1 MKKEDFHHEKPRYY
15 ATDFPEIMEKIP
27 QEKRNLYPKYEL
39 LHNGSAQKASADD
52 NATNGFT
59 SSGNPELSD
68 NSGNPELSDNSGN
81 PELSDNSGN
90 PELSDNSGSSE
101 EQPVTLKM
109 LQKTTTDAIQLITKG
124 RLDVQ
129 VTCPKCGSHR
139 CFVKRNNGYFHC
151 WICNNGGILEE
162 MKTLNHPESSRIDG
176 AYYARASTQKSSRQK
191 DKNYVPMVSSDYK
204 EINEEVR
211 SWLYPLYP
219 LESDEERQQFLEH
232 FHSPQLAITCPKARP
247 LLQPK
252 EIETLQN
259 QVKSY
264 VQAMKLD
271 PEVMKRT
278 GVMCAYMNRKADDG
292 KSEDPHGCI
301 PVPAIA
307 YCNYLDGKIINV
319 KFRSVVLNP
328 ITGEWSKDFAQESP
342 TKPCAPY
349 GIDSINPIRPDA
361 GPIRQLIIT
370 EGEKDRLTLMSCGF
384 PYVLSIANGAQTN
397 IAESHE
403 AFEEWIAQVEEIVIC
418 GDTDRPGRT
427 LVKALLNAYTA
438 RAKVVHLSG
447 NRKDIS
453 DVYADFGA
461 SEVRRIIQEAEDVA
475 AQDIYDLHQHEPDI
489 LEVMMGIYDKGYDV
503 GMGMKT
509 DHIFH
514 PTSDGGL
521 IILTGIPNSGKTDFL
536 NCMMAH
542 LMFQRQK
549 RIAFFSFEKPIK
561 AKHVREIAR
570 VALGVEDTASMDHT
584 MKESEAREV
593 NSQIINYMTEH
604 MVDFDTKTRLPDSD
618 YIIAMAERDMR
629 KHGLD
634 FLVIDPYVF
643 IDMTE
648 GGSRATET
656 EKVRLMLTKLQAWSR
671 TRHVWTIVVAH
682 PRIQYKDGH
691 ESFPPL
697 DIYSIA
703 GSAQWANLADFLFTV
718 RRMNKP
724 EEGKVY
730 SIVEMLKVRDQEF
743 CQPGKVL
750 YVRQPCGRYDE
761 RESEEDCIAEC
772 LQHKILPKDVEPW
785 AV

>member
-1 MKKEDFHHEKPRYY
+1 MRKEDFHHEKPRYY

-27 QEKRNLYPKYEL
+27 EEKRNLYPKYEL
-39 LHNGSAQKASADD
+39 QHNGSDQKASAADD
-52 NATNGFT
+52 ATNGF
-59 SSGNPELSD
+59 
-68 NSGNPELSDNSGN
+68 NS
-81 PELSDNSGN
+81 
-90 PELSDNSGSSE
+90 SGSSE
-101 EQPVTLKM
+101 EQPVTLKE

-139 CFVKRNNGYFHC
+139 CFVKRSNGYFHC

-219 LESDEERQQFLEH
+219 FDSEEEHQQFLEH

-427 LVKALLNAYTA
+427 MVKALLNAYTA

-475 AQDIYDLHQHEPDI
+475 AQDIYDLHQHQPDI

-509 DHIFH
+509 DRIFH

-561 AKHVREIAR
+561 AKHVRKIAR

>member
-39 LHNGSAQKASADD
+39 QHNGNTLKASADD
-52 NATNGFT
+52 DATNGF
-59 SSGNPELSD
+59 
-68 NSGNPELSDNSGN
+68 NS
-81 PELSDNSGN
+81 
-90 PELSDNSGSSE
+90 SGSSE
-101 EQPVTLKM
+101 EQPVTLKE

-139 CFVKRNNGYFHC
+139 CFVKRSNGYFHC

-162 MKTLNHPESSRIDG
+162 MKTLNHQESSRIDG
-176 AYYARASTQKSSRQK
+176 AYYARASKQKANQQK

-219 LESDEERQQFLEH
+219 FDSEEEHQQFLEH

-278 GVMCAYMNRKADDG
+278 GVMCAYMNKKADDG

-427 LVKALLNAYTA
+427 MVKALLNAYTA

-509 DHIFH
+509 DRIFH

>member
-39 LHNGSAQKASADD
+39 QHNGSTQKASADD
-52 NATNGFT
+52 NATNGFN
-59 SSGNPELSD
+59 SSGSP
-68 NSGNPELSDNSGN
+68 
-81 PELSDNSGN
+81 
-90 PELSDNSGSSE
+90 E

-139 CFVKRNNGYFHC
+139 CFVKRSNGYFHC

-219 LESDEERQQFLEH
+219 FDSEEEHQQFLEH
-232 FHSPQLAITCPKARP
+232 FHSSQLALTCPKARP

-264 VQAMKLD
+264 ILAMKLD

-292 KSEDPHGCI
+292 KNEDPHGFI

-427 LVKALLNAYTA
+427 MVKALLNAYTA

-509 DHIFH
+509 DRIFH

>member
-39 LHNGSAQKASADD
+39 QHNGSAQKASADD

-81 PELSDNSGN
+81 PELSDNS
-90 PELSDNSGSSE
+90 ESSE
-101 EQPVTLKM
+101 EQPITLKE

-219 LESDEERQQFLEH
+219 FDSEEEHQQFLEH
-232 FHSPQLAITCPKARP
+232 FHSSQLALTCPKARP

-264 VQAMKLD
+264 IQAMKLD

-278 GVMCAYMNRKADDG
+278 GVMCAYMNKQADDG

-427 LVKALLNAYTA
+427 MVKALLNAYTA

-509 DHIFH
+509 DRIFH

-549 RIAFFSFEKPIK
+549 RVAFFSFEKPIK

-604 MVDFDTKTRLPDSD
+604 MVDLDTKTRLPDSD

-761 RESEEDCIAEC
+761 RDSEEDCIAEC

>member
-39 LHNGSAQKASADD
+39 QHNGSTQQASADD
-52 NATNGFT
+52 DATNGFN
-59 SSGNPELSD
+59 SSEST
-68 NSGNPELSDNSGN
+68 
-81 PELSDNSGN
+81 
-90 PELSDNSGSSE
+90 E
-101 EQPVTLKM
+101 EQPVTLKE

-139 CFVKRNNGYFHC
+139 CFVKRSNGYFHC

-219 LESDEERQQFLEH
+219 FDSEEEHQQFLEH

-252 EIETLQN
+252 EIEALQN

-264 VQAMKLD
+264 ILAMKLD

-427 LVKALLNAYTA
+427 MVKALLNAYTA

-509 DHIFH
+509 DRIFH

-761 RESEEDCIAEC
+761 RDSEEDCIAEC

>member
-1 MKKEDFHHEKPRYY
+1 MRKEDFHHEKPRYY

-27 QEKRNLYPKYEL
+27 EEKRNLYPKYEL
-39 LHNGSAQKASADD
+39 QHNGSDQKASAADD
-52 NATNGFT
+52 ATNGF
-59 SSGNPELSD
+59 
-68 NSGNPELSDNSGN
+68 NS
-81 PELSDNSGN
+81 
-90 PELSDNSGSSE
+90 SGSSE
-101 EQPVTLKM
+101 EQPVTLKE

-139 CFVKRNNGYFHC
+139 CFVKRSNGYFHC

-219 LESDEERQQFLEH
+219 FDSEEEHQQFLEH

-264 VQAMKLD
+264 ILAMKLD

-278 GVMCAYMNRKADDG
+278 GVMCAYMHKKADDG

-427 LVKALLNAYTA
+427 MVKALLNAYTA

-509 DHIFH
+509 DRIFH

>member
-39 LHNGSAQKASADD
+39 QHNGSTQKASADD
-52 NATNGFT
+52 NATNGFN
-59 SSGNPELSD
+59 SSGSP
-68 NSGNPELSDNSGN
+68 
-81 PELSDNSGN
+81 
-90 PELSDNSGSSE
+90 E

-139 CFVKRNNGYFHC
+139 CFVKRSNGYFHC

-176 AYYARASTQKSSRQK
+176 AYYARASTQKSCRQK

-219 LESDEERQQFLEH
+219 FDSEEEHQQFLEH

-252 EIETLQN
+252 EIEALQN

-264 VQAMKLD
+264 ILAMKLD

-278 GVMCAYMNRKADDG
+278 GVMCAYMNKKADDG

-427 LVKALLNAYTA
+427 MVKALLNAYTA

-509 DHIFH
+509 DRIFH

-549 RIAFFSFEKPIK
+549 HIAFFSFEKPIK

-761 RESEEDCIAEC
+761 RDSEEDCIAEC

>member
-1 MKKEDFHHEKPRYY
+1 MKQEDFHNEKPRYY
-15 ATDFPEIMEKIP
+15 ATDFPEILEMISE
-27 QEKRNLYPKYEL
+27 EKRELYLKYEL
-39 LHNGSAQKASADD
+39 QHNGNALKASDDD
-52 NATNGFT
+52 NATNGFINT
-59 SSGNPELSD
+59 GNSE
-68 NSGNPELSDNSGN
+68 NSGN
-81 PELSDNSGN
+81 
-90 PELSDNSGSSE
+90 SE
-101 EQPVTLKM
+101 EQQLPTENQQPVTLKD
-109 LQKTTTDAIQLITKG
+109 LQAITTDAIQLITKG
-124 RLDVQ
+124 GLDVQ

-139 CFVKRNNGYFHC
+139 CFVKRSNGFFHC

-176 AYYARASTQKSSRQK
+176 AYYARASTQKANQQK

-219 LESDEERQQFLEH
+219 FDSDEERQQFLEH
-232 FHSPQLAITCPKARP
+232 FHSPKLAVTCPKARP
-247 LLQPK
+247 LLSPN
-252 EIETLQN
+252 EIEVLQN

-264 VQAMKLD
+264 VKAMKLD

-278 GVMCAYMNRKADDG
+278 GVMCAYMNKKAEDG
-292 KSEDPHGCI
+292 KSEDPHGII

-307 YCNYLDGKIINV
+307 FCNYLDGKIINV

-349 GIDSINPIRPDA
+349 GIDSINPIRPNA
-361 GPIRQLIIT
+361 EPIRQLIIT

-403 AFEEWIAQVEEIVIC
+403 AFEEWIAQVEEIIIC
-418 GDTDRPGRT
+418 GDTDRPGRSM
-427 LVKALLNAYTA
+427 VKALLNAYTV

-489 LEVMMGIYDKGYDV
+489 LEVMMGNYDKGYDV
-503 GMGMKT
+503 GMGMLT
-509 DHIFH
+509 DRIFH

-549 RIAFFSFEKPIK
+549 RVAFFSFEKPIK

-584 MKESEAREV
+584 VDESEARAV
-593 NSQIINYMTEH
+593 NCQIINYMTEH
-604 MVDFDTKTRLPDSD
+604 MVDFDTKTRLPDSA

-671 TRHVWTIVVAH
+671 ARRVWTIVVAH

-761 RESEEDCIAEC
+761 RESEEDCIAES
-772 LQHKILPKDVEPW
+772 LQHKILPKDVAPW

>member
-52 NATNGFT
+52 DATNGF
-59 SSGNPELSD
+59 
-68 NSGNPELSDNSGN
+68 NS
-81 PELSDNSGN
+81 
-90 PELSDNSGSSE
+90 SGSSE

-139 CFVKRNNGYFHC
+139 CFVKRSNGYFHC

-219 LESDEERQQFLEH
+219 FDSEEERLQFLEH

-264 VQAMKLD
+264 IQAMKLD

-278 GVMCAYMNRKADDG
+278 GVMCAYMNKKADDG

-427 LVKALLNAYTA
+427 MVKALLNAYTA

-509 DHIFH
+509 DRIFH

>member
-1 MKKEDFHHEKPRYY
+1 MRKEDFHHEKPRYY

-39 LHNGSAQKASADD
+39 QHNGSAQKASADD

-59 SSGNPELSD
+59 S
-68 NSGNPELSDNSGN
+68 
-81 PELSDNSGN
+81 
-90 PELSDNSGSSE
+90 SGSSE

-139 CFVKRNNGYFHC
+139 CFVKRSNGYFHC

-219 LESDEERQQFLEH
+219 FDSEEEHQQFLEH

-278 GVMCAYMNRKADDG
+278 GVMCAYMNKKADDG

-427 LVKALLNAYTA
+427 MVKALLNAYTA

-509 DHIFH
+509 DRIFH

>member
-1 MKKEDFHHEKPRYY
+1 MRKEDFHHEKPRYY

-39 LHNGSAQKASADD
+39 QHNGSTQKASADD
-52 NATNGFT
+52 DATNGF
-59 SSGNPELSD
+59 
-68 NSGNPELSDNSGN
+68 NS
-81 PELSDNSGN
+81 
-90 PELSDNSGSSE
+90 SGSSE
-101 EQPVTLKM
+101 EQPVTLKE

-139 CFVKRNNGYFHC
+139 CFVKRSNGYFHC

-219 LESDEERQQFLEH
+219 FDSEEEHQQFLEH
-232 FHSPQLAITCPKARP
+232 FHSPQLAIICPKARP

-384 PYVLSIANGAQTN
+384 P
-397 IAESHE
+397 
-403 AFEEWIAQVEEIVIC
+403 
-418 GDTDRPGRT
+418 
-427 LVKALLNAYTA
+427 
-438 RAKVVHLSG
+438 
-447 NRKDIS
+447 
-453 DVYADFGA
+453 
-461 SEVRRIIQEAEDVA
+461 
-475 AQDIYDLHQHEPDI
+475 
-489 LEVMMGIYDKGYDV
+489 
-503 GMGMKT
+503 
-509 DHIFH
+509 
-514 PTSDGGL
+514 
-521 IILTGIPNSGKTDFL
+521 
-536 NCMMAH
+536 
-542 LMFQRQK
+542 
-549 RIAFFSFEKPIK
+549 
-561 AKHVREIAR
+561 
-570 VALGVEDTASMDHT
+570 
-584 MKESEAREV
+584 
-593 NSQIINYMTEH
+593 
-604 MVDFDTKTRLPDSD
+604 
-618 YIIAMAERDMR
+618 
-629 KHGLD
+629 
-634 FLVIDPYVF
+634 
-643 IDMTE
+643 
-648 GGSRATET
+648 
-656 EKVRLMLTKLQAWSR
+656 
-671 TRHVWTIVVAH
+671 
-682 PRIQYKDGH
+682 
-691 ESFPPL
+691 
-697 DIYSIA
+697 
-703 GSAQWANLADFLFTV
+703 
-718 RRMNKP
+718 
-724 EEGKVY
+724 
-730 SIVEMLKVRDQEF
+730 
-743 CQPGKVL
+743 
-750 YVRQPCGRYDE
+750 
-761 RESEEDCIAEC
+761 
-772 LQHKILPKDVEPW
+772 
-785 AV
+785 

>member
-27 QEKRNLYPKYEL
+27 QEKRNLYPKYEMQ
-39 LHNGSAQKASADD
+39 HNGSTQKASADD
-52 NATNGFT
+52 DATNGFIC
-59 SSGNPELSD
+59 
-68 NSGNPELSDNSGN
+68 
-81 PELSDNSGN
+81 
-90 PELSDNSGSSE
+90 SGSSE

-219 LESDEERQQFLEH
+219 FDSEEEHQQFLEH

-278 GVMCAYMNRKADDG
+278 GVMCAYMNKKADDG

-427 LVKALLNAYTA
+427 MVKALLNAYTA

-509 DHIFH
+509 DRIFH

>member
-27 QEKRNLYPKYEL
+27 EEKRNLYPKYEL

-52 NATNGFT
+52 DATNGFT
-59 SSGNPELSD
+59 C
-68 NSGNPELSDNSGN
+68 
-81 PELSDNSGN
+81 
-90 PELSDNSGSSE
+90 SGSSE

-219 LESDEERQQFLEH
+219 FDSEEERLQFLEH

-278 GVMCAYMNRKADDG
+278 GVMCAYMNKKADDG

-427 LVKALLNAYTA
+427 MVKALLNAYTA

-509 DHIFH
+509 DRIFH

-618 YIIAMAERDMR
+618 YIIAMADRDMR
-629 KHGLD
+629 KHVLD
-634 FLVIDPYVF
+634 FLVIDP
-643 IDMTE
+643 
-648 GGSRATET
+648 
-656 EKVRLMLTKLQAWSR
+656 
-671 TRHVWTIVVAH
+671 
-682 PRIQYKDGH
+682 
-691 ESFPPL
+691 
-697 DIYSIA
+697 
-703 GSAQWANLADFLFTV
+703 
-718 RRMNKP
+718 
-724 EEGKVY
+724 
-730 SIVEMLKVRDQEF
+730 
-743 CQPGKVL
+743 
-750 YVRQPCGRYDE
+750 
-761 RESEEDCIAEC
+761 
-772 LQHKILPKDVEPW
+772 
-785 AV
+785 

>member
-1 MKKEDFHHEKPRYY
+1 MKQEDCQNEKPRYY
-15 ATDFPEIMEKIP
+15 ATDFPEIKEKIP
-27 QEKRNLYPKYEL
+27 DEKRKLYLEYEQQ
-39 LHNGSAQKASADD
+39 HNGIAQNASDD
-52 NATNGFT
+52 IDATN
-59 SSGNPELSD
+59 E
-68 NSGNPELSDNSGN
+68 NSGNP
-81 PELSDNSGN
+81 
-90 PELSDNSGSSE
+90 E
-101 EQPVTLKM
+101 EQPVTLKK
-109 LQKTTTDAIQLITKG
+109 LQAITTDAIQLITKG
-124 RLDVQ
+124 GLDVQ
-129 VTCPKCGSHR
+129 VTCPKCSSRR
-139 CFVKRNNGYFHC
+139 CFVKRSNGYFHC
-151 WICNNGGILEE
+151 WRCNCSGMLEE
-162 MKTLNHPESSRIDG
+162 MKALNHQESSRIDG
-176 AYYARASTQKSSRQK
+176 AYYARASKQKANQQK

-211 SWLYPLYP
+211 SWLYPIYP

-232 FHSPQLAITCPKARP
+232 FHSPQLATTCPKARP

-252 EIETLQN
+252 EIEALQN

-264 VQAMKLD
+264 ILAMKLD
-271 PEVMKRT
+271 PETVKKA
-278 GVMCAYMNRKADDG
+278 GVMCAYMHKKADDE
-292 KSEDPHGCI
+292 KSEDPH
-301 PVPAIA
+301 
-307 YCNYLDGKIINV
+307 
-319 KFRSVVLNP
+319 
-328 ITGEWSKDFAQESP
+328 
-342 TKPCAPY
+342 

-361 GPIRQLIIT
+361 EPVSQLIIT

-397 IAESHE
+397 IDESHE
-403 AFEEWIAQVEEIVIC
+403 AFEEWIAQVEEIIIC
-418 GDTDRPGRT
+418 GDTDRPGRGM
-427 LVKALLNAYTA
+427 VKALFNAYTA

-453 DVYADFGA
+453 DVYAAFGA
-461 SEVRRIIQEAEDVA
+461 NEVRRIIQEAEDVA

-489 LEVMMGIYDKGYDV
+489 LEVMMGNYDKGYDV
-503 GMGMKT
+503 GMSMLT
-509 DHIFH
+509 DRIFH

-549 RIAFFSFEKPIK
+549 RVAFFSFEKPVK

-570 VALGVEDTASMDHT
+570 VALGVEDTASMDQT
-584 MKESEAREV
+584 MEESDAREV
-593 NSQIINYMTEH
+593 NSKVISYLTQH

-671 TRHVWTIVVAH
+671 ARRVWTIVVAH

-703 GSAQWANLADFLFTV
+703 GSAQWANLADFLFSV

-724 EEGKVY
+724 EEGKSY
-730 SIVEMLKVRDQEF
+730 TIVEMLKVRDQEF

-761 RESEEDCIAEC
+761 RDSEEDCIAER
-772 LQHKILPKDVEPW
+772 LQRKILPKDVEPW

>member
-1 MKKEDFHHEKPRYY
+1 MRKEDFQNEKPRYY

-27 QEKRNLYPKYEL
+27 EEKRNLYPKYEL
-39 LHNGSAQKASADD
+39 LHNGSAQKASAADD
-52 NATNGFT
+52 DATNGF
-59 SSGNPELSD
+59 
-68 NSGNPELSDNSGN
+68 NS
-81 PELSDNSGN
+81 
-90 PELSDNSGSSE
+90 SGSSE
-101 EQPVTLKM
+101 EQPVTLKE

-191 DKNYVPMVSSDYK
+191 DKNYVPMVSCDYK

-219 LESDEERQQFLEH
+219 FDSEEEHQQFLEH

-264 VQAMKLD
+264 IQAMKLD

-278 GVMCAYMNRKADDG
+278 GVMCAYMNKKADDG

-427 LVKALLNAYTA
+427 MVKALLNAYTA

-509 DHIFH
+509 DRIFH

>member
-1 MKKEDFHHEKPRYY
+1 MKKEDFQNEKPRYY

-52 NATNGFT
+52 DATNGFN
-59 SSGNPELSD
+59 SSE
-68 NSGNPELSDNSGN
+68 
-81 PELSDNSGN
+81 
-90 PELSDNSGSSE
+90 SSE
-101 EQPVTLKM
+101 EQPVTLKE
-109 LQKTTTDAIQLITKG
+109 LQKTTTDAIQLINKG

-139 CFVKRNNGYFHC
+139 CFVKRSNGYFHC

-219 LESDEERQQFLEH
+219 FDSEEEHQQFLEH

-278 GVMCAYMNRKADDG
+278 GVMCAYMNKKADDG

-427 LVKALLNAYTA
+427 MVKALLNAYTA

-761 RESEEDCIAEC
+761 RDSEEDCIAER
-772 LQHKILPKDVEPW
+772 LQRKILPKDVEPW

>member
-39 LHNGSAQKASADD
+39 QHNGSTQQASADD
-52 NATNGFT
+52 DATNGFN
-59 SSGNPELSD
+59 SSE
-68 NSGNPELSDNSGN
+68 
-81 PELSDNSGN
+81 
-90 PELSDNSGSSE
+90 SSE

-219 LESDEERQQFLEH
+219 FDSEEEHQQFLEH
-232 FHSPQLAITCPKARP
+232 FHSPQLAVTCPKARP

-278 GVMCAYMNRKADDG
+278 GVMCAYMNKKADDG

-427 LVKALLNAYTA
+427 MVKALLNAYTA

-509 DHIFH
+509 DRIFH

>member
-39 LHNGSAQKASADD
+39 QHNGSDQKASAADD
-52 NATNGFT
+52 ATNGF
-59 SSGNPELSD
+59 
-68 NSGNPELSDNSGN
+68 NS
-81 PELSDNSGN
+81 
-90 PELSDNSGSSE
+90 SGSSE
-101 EQPVTLKM
+101 EQPVTLKE

-139 CFVKRNNGYFHC
+139 CFVKRSNGYFHC

-219 LESDEERQQFLEH
+219 FDSEEEHQQFLEH

-278 GVMCAYMNRKADDG
+278 GVMCAYMNKKADDG

-427 LVKALLNAYTA
+427 MVKALLNAYTA

-509 DHIFH
+509 DRIFH

-584 MKESEAREV
+584 MKESEEREV

-648 GGSRATET
+648 GGSRAT

-761 RESEEDCIAEC
+761 RDSEEDCIAEC

>member
-1 MKKEDFHHEKPRYY
+1 MRKEDFHHEKPRYY

-27 QEKRNLYPKYEL
+27 QEKRNLYPKYEM

-52 NATNGFT
+52 DATNGF
-59 SSGNPELSD
+59 
-68 NSGNPELSDNSGN
+68 NS
-81 PELSDNSGN
+81 
-90 PELSDNSGSSE
+90 SGSSE
-101 EQPVTLKM
+101 EQPVTLKE
-109 LQKTTTDAIQLITKG
+109 LQKATTDAIQLITKG

-139 CFVKRNNGYFHC
+139 CFVKRSNGYFHC

-219 LESDEERQQFLEH
+219 FDSEEEHQQFLEH
-232 FHSPQLAITCPKARP
+232 FHSPQLTITCPKARP

-278 GVMCAYMNRKADDG
+278 GVMCAYMNKKADDG

-427 LVKALLNAYTA
+427 MVKALLNAYTA

-656 EKVRLMLTKLQAWSR
+656 EKVRLMLTKLLAWSR

-761 RESEEDCIAEC
+761 RDSEEDCIAEC

>member
-39 LHNGSAQKASADD
+39 QHNGSTQKASADD
-52 NATNGFT
+52 NATNGF
-59 SSGNPELSD
+59 
-68 NSGNPELSDNSGN
+68 NS
-81 PELSDNSGN
+81 
-90 PELSDNSGSSE
+90 SGSSE
-101 EQPVTLKM
+101 EQPVTLKE

-139 CFVKRNNGYFHC
+139 CFVKRSNGYFHC

-219 LESDEERQQFLEH
+219 FDSEEEHQQFLEH

-427 LVKALLNAYTA
+427 MVKALLNAYTA

-509 DHIFH
+509 DRIFH

-761 RESEEDCIAEC
+761 RDSEEDCIAEC

>member
-27 QEKRNLYPKYEL
+27 EEKRNLYPKYEM

-59 SSGNPELSD
+59 CSGSS
-68 NSGNPELSDNSGN
+68 
-81 PELSDNSGN
+81 ELSDNSGN

-139 CFVKRNNGYFHC
+139 CFVKRSNGYFHC

-219 LESDEERQQFLEH
+219 FDSEEEHQQFLEH

-264 VQAMKLD
+264 IQAMKLD

-328 ITGEWSKDFAQESP
+328 ITGEWS
-342 TKPCAPY
+342 KPCAPY

-427 LVKALLNAYTA
+427 MVKALLNAYTA

>member
-39 LHNGSAQKASADD
+39 QHNGSTQKASADD
-52 NATNGFT
+52 NATNGFN
-59 SSGNPELSD
+59 SSGSP
-68 NSGNPELSDNSGN
+68 
-81 PELSDNSGN
+81 
-90 PELSDNSGSSE
+90 E

-109 LQKTTTDAIQLITKG
+109 LQKTTTDAIQLNTKG

-139 CFVKRNNGYFHC
+139 CFVKRSNGYFHC

-176 AYYARASTQKSSRQK
+176 AYYARASTQKSCRQK

-219 LESDEERQQFLEH
+219 FDSEEEHQQFLEH

-252 EIETLQN
+252 EIEALQN

-264 VQAMKLD
+264 ILAMKLD

-278 GVMCAYMNRKADDG
+278 GVMCAYMNKKADDG

-427 LVKALLNAYTA
+427 MVKALLNAYTA

-509 DHIFH
+509 DRIFH

-761 RESEEDCIAEC
+761 RDSEEDCIAEC

>member
-27 QEKRNLYPKYEL
+27 EEKRNLYPKYEL
-39 LHNGSAQKASADD
+39 QHNGNTLKASADD
-52 NATNGFT
+52 DATNGF
-59 SSGNPELSD
+59 
-68 NSGNPELSDNSGN
+68 NS
-81 PELSDNSGN
+81 
-90 PELSDNSGSSE
+90 SGSSE
-101 EQPVTLKM
+101 EQPVTLKE

-139 CFVKRNNGYFHC
+139 CFVKRSNGYFHC

-219 LESDEERQQFLEH
+219 FDSEEEHQQFLEH

-427 LVKALLNAYTA
+427 MVKALLNAYTA

-509 DHIFH
+509 DRIFH

-724 EEGKVY
+724 EEGKSY
-730 SIVEMLKVRDQEF
+730 TIVEMLKVRDQEF

-761 RESEEDCIAEC
+761 RNSEEDCIAER
-772 LQHKILPKDVEPW
+772 LQRKILPKDVEPW

>member
-39 LHNGSAQKASADD
+39 QHNGSTQKASADD
-52 NATNGFT
+52 NATNGFN
-59 SSGNPELSD
+59 SSGSP
-68 NSGNPELSDNSGN
+68 
-81 PELSDNSGN
+81 
-90 PELSDNSGSSE
+90 E

-139 CFVKRNNGYFHC
+139 CFVKRSNGYFHC

-219 LESDEERQQFLEH
+219 FDSEEEHQQFLEH

-292 KSEDPHGCI
+292 KNEDPHGFI

-427 LVKALLNAYTA
+427 MVKALLNAYTA

-761 RESEEDCIAEC
+761 RDSEEDCIAEC

>member
-1 MKKEDFHHEKPRYY
+1 MRKEDFHHEKPRYY

-39 LHNGSAQKASADD
+39 QHNGSTQKTSADD
-52 NATNGFT
+52 DATNGFN
-59 SSGNPELSD
+59 SSEST
-68 NSGNPELSDNSGN
+68 
-81 PELSDNSGN
+81 
-90 PELSDNSGSSE
+90 E
-101 EQPVTLKM
+101 EQPVTLKE

-219 LESDEERQQFLEH
+219 FDSEEEHQQFLEH

-252 EIETLQN
+252 EIEALQN

-278 GVMCAYMNRKADDG
+278 GVMCAYMNKKADDG

-427 LVKALLNAYTA
+427 MVKALLNAYTA

-509 DHIFH
+509 DRIFH

-648 GGSRATET
+648 CGSRATET

>member
-39 LHNGSAQKASADD
+39 QHNGSTQKASADD
-52 NATNGFT
+52 NATNGF
-59 SSGNPELSD
+59 
-68 NSGNPELSDNSGN
+68 NS
-81 PELSDNSGN
+81 
-90 PELSDNSGSSE
+90 SGSSE
-101 EQPVTLKM
+101 EQPVTLKE

-139 CFVKRNNGYFHC
+139 CFVKRSNGYFHC

-219 LESDEERQQFLEH
+219 FDSEEEHQQFLEH

-264 VQAMKLD
+264 IQAMKLD

-278 GVMCAYMNRKADDG
+278 GVMCAYMNKKADDG
-292 KSEDPHGCI
+292 KSEDPHGFI

-427 LVKALLNAYTA
+427 MVKALLNAYTA

-509 DHIFH
+509 DRIFH

>member
-1 MKKEDFHHEKPRYY
+1 MRKEDFQNEKPRYY

-27 QEKRNLYPKYEL
+27 EEKRNLYPKYEL
-39 LHNGSAQKASADD
+39 LHNGSAQKASAADD
-52 NATNGFT
+52 DATNGF
-59 SSGNPELSD
+59 
-68 NSGNPELSDNSGN
+68 NS
-81 PELSDNSGN
+81 
-90 PELSDNSGSSE
+90 SGSSE
-101 EQPVTLKM
+101 EQPVTLKE

-219 LESDEERQQFLEH
+219 FDSEEEHQQFLEH

-278 GVMCAYMNRKADDG
+278 GVMCAYMNKKADDG

-427 LVKALLNAYTA
+427 MVKALLNAYTA

-461 SEVRRIIQEAEDVA
+461 SEVRRIIQEAENVA

-761 RESEEDCIAEC
+761 RDSEEDCIAEC

>member
-39 LHNGSAQKASADD
+39 QHNGSTQKASADD
-52 NATNGFT
+52 NATNGFN
-59 SSGNPELSD
+59 SSGSP
-68 NSGNPELSDNSGN
+68 
-81 PELSDNSGN
+81 
-90 PELSDNSGSSE
+90 E

-139 CFVKRNNGYFHC
+139 CFVKRSNGYFHC

-219 LESDEERQQFLEH
+219 FDSEEERLQFLEH

-278 GVMCAYMNRKADDG
+278 GVMCAYMNKKADDG

-427 LVKALLNAYTA
+427 MVKALLNAYTA

>member
-39 LHNGSAQKASADD
+39 QHNGNTLKASADD
-52 NATNGFT
+52 DATNGF
-59 SSGNPELSD
+59 
-68 NSGNPELSDNSGN
+68 NS
-81 PELSDNSGN
+81 
-90 PELSDNSGSSE
+90 SGSSE
-101 EQPVTLKM
+101 EQPVTLKE

-139 CFVKRNNGYFHC
+139 CFVKRSNGYFHC

-211 SWLYPLYP
+211 SWLYPLHP
-219 LESDEERQQFLEH
+219 FDSEEEHQQFLEH

-264 VQAMKLD
+264 IQAMKLD

-278 GVMCAYMNRKADDG
+278 GVMCAYMNKKADDG

-427 LVKALLNAYTA
+427 MVKALLNAYTA

-509 DHIFH
+509 DRIFH

>member
-1 MKKEDFHHEKPRYY
+1 MRKKDFHNEKPRYY

-39 LHNGSAQKASADD
+39 QHNGSAQKASADD

-59 SSGNPELSD
+59 S
-68 NSGNPELSDNSGN
+68 
-81 PELSDNSGN
+81 
-90 PELSDNSGSSE
+90 SGSSE

-139 CFVKRNNGYFHC
+139 CFVKRSNGYFHC

-219 LESDEERQQFLEH
+219 FDSEEEHQQFLEH
-232 FHSPQLAITCPKARP
+232 FHSPQFAITCPKARP

-427 LVKALLNAYTA
+427 MVKALLNAYTA

-509 DHIFH
+509 DRIFH

-761 RESEEDCIAEC
+761 RDSEEDCIAEC

>member
-39 LHNGSAQKASADD
+39 QHNGSAQKASADD
-52 NATNGFT
+52 DATNGFN
-59 SSGNPELSD
+59 SSEST
-68 NSGNPELSDNSGN
+68 
-81 PELSDNSGN
+81 
-90 PELSDNSGSSE
+90 E
-101 EQPVTLKM
+101 EQPVTLKE

-139 CFVKRNNGYFHC
+139 CFVKRSNGYFHC

-219 LESDEERQQFLEH
+219 FDSEEEHQQFLEH

-278 GVMCAYMNRKADDG
+278 GVMCAYMNKKADDG
-292 KSEDPHGCI
+292 KNEDPHGCI

-427 LVKALLNAYTA
+427 MVKALLNAYTA

-629 KHGLD
+629 KNGLD

>member
-52 NATNGFT
+52 DTTNGF
-59 SSGNPELSD
+59 
-68 NSGNPELSDNSGN
+68 NS
-81 PELSDNSGN
+81 
-90 PELSDNSGSSE
+90 SGSSE

-139 CFVKRNNGYFHC
+139 CFVKRSNGYFHC

-219 LESDEERQQFLEH
+219 FDSEEEHQQFLEH
-232 FHSPQLAITCPKARP
+232 FHSPQLALTCPKARP

-427 LVKALLNAYTA
+427 MVKALLNAYTA

>member
-27 QEKRNLYPKYEL
+27 EEKRNLYPKYEM
-39 LHNGSAQKASADD
+39 LHNGSTQKASADD
-52 NATNGFT
+52 NATNGF
-59 SSGNPELSD
+59 
-68 NSGNPELSDNSGN
+68 NS
-81 PELSDNSGN
+81 
-90 PELSDNSGSSE
+90 SGSSE

-139 CFVKRNNGYFHC
+139 CFVKRSNGYFHC

-219 LESDEERQQFLEH
+219 FDSEEEHQQFLEH

-264 VQAMKLD
+264 ILAMKLD

-427 LVKALLNAYTA
+427 MVKALLNAYTA

-509 DHIFH
+509 DRIFH

>member
-39 LHNGSAQKASADD
+39 QHNGSTQKASADD
-52 NATNGFT
+52 NATNGFN
-59 SSGNPELSD
+59 SSGSP
-68 NSGNPELSDNSGN
+68 
-81 PELSDNSGN
+81 
-90 PELSDNSGSSE
+90 E

-139 CFVKRNNGYFHC
+139 CFVKRSNGYFHC

-219 LESDEERQQFLEH
+219 FDSEEEHQQFLEH

-427 LVKALLNAYTA
+427 MVKALLNAYTA

-549 RIAFFSFEKPIK
+549 RVAFFSFEKPIK

>member
-39 LHNGSAQKASADD
+39 QHNGSTQKTSADD
-52 NATNGFT
+52 DATNGF
-59 SSGNPELSD
+59 
-68 NSGNPELSDNSGN
+68 NS
-81 PELSDNSGN
+81 
-90 PELSDNSGSSE
+90 SGSSE
-101 EQPVTLKM
+101 EQPVTLKE

-139 CFVKRNNGYFHC
+139 CFVKRSNGYFHC

-219 LESDEERQQFLEH
+219 FDSEEEHQQFLEH
-232 FHSPQLAITCPKARP
+232 FHSSKLALTCPKARP

-278 GVMCAYMNRKADDG
+278 GVMCAYMNKKADDG

-361 GPIRQLIIT
+361 EPVSQLIIT

-427 LVKALLNAYTA
+427 MVKALLNAYTA

-509 DHIFH
+509 DRIFH